1 MCTTEILQKM
11 LGDLIGFIDGD
22 YFLIGGGM
30 LGLIRDHQ
38 LIPYD
43 NDLDIMLL
51 PNAKITIPKG
61 SPYKI
66 QKYYMDSKF
75 YDSTKPAYKP
85 KNIWGEYLNYYRKV
99 EPGLNRAQ
107 LFRAASK
114 HYQKEKIVPKFSEP
128 FIDIY
133 RLQKVEGGWT
143 LPFWEEEIYLDDE
156 IAYAVTNED
165 LGFPVTLPGETEKV
179 CERNYGETWKTPI
192 KSGWKMKH
200 ISFD

>member
-1 MCTTEILQKM
+1 MSVSAKLQEMLRDLTEFIE
-11 LGDLIGFIDGD
+11 GDW
-22 YFLIGGGM
+22 FLIGGGM
-30 LGLIRDHQ
+30 LGLTRDHQ

-43 NDLDIMLL
+43 NDLDIMLM

-75 YDSTKPAYKP
+75 YDSTLPEFKP
-85 KNIWGEYLNYYRKV
+85 KNIWTEYLNYYRKV
-99 EPGLNRAQ
+99 VPNLNRAQ
-107 LFRAASK
+107 LFKEAAQ
-114 HYQKEKIVPKFSEP
+114 HYQKEKIEPKFSEP

-133 RLQKVEGGWT
+133 RAQKVEDGWT
-143 LPFWEEEIYLDDE
+143 LPFWEDEIYLDDE
-156 IAYAVTNED
+156 VAYPTINQD
-165 LGFPVTLPGETEKV
+165 LGFNVSLFGETETV
-179 CERNYGETWKTPI
+179 CERNYGESWNIPI